1 MLGAQL
7 ANSIE
12 ERSMPGMTKILTTA
26 AIVVVVL
33 AIVNR
38 VPALKNITG

>member
-1 MLGAQL
+1 
-7 ANSIE
+7 
-12 ERSMPGMTKILTTA
+12 MPTMTKIVTTTV
-26 AIVVVVL
+26 IVVVVL

>member
-1 MLGAQL
+1 
-7 ANSIE
+7 
-12 ERSMPGMTKILTTA
+12 MPSMTKIVTTTV
-26 AIVVVVL
+26 IVVVVL